1 MGNALLQALA
11 EGWRGREG
19 AGLPVWFRERQRRAL
34 DAASAAPW
42 PARGAEAWKYTSL
55 HALAQRQ
62 PRSVSETAIAD
73 DVAGADLVF
82 RDGATLAAHG
92 NRAALRPGIHVES
105 LASALARD
113 DERLRFAL
121 GREAEDGDVFD
132 HINTA
137 FAADGVLLRTDAGA
151 AAEAPVVVR
160 IDGGG
165 HEADVAWH
173 LLHRIELSEGSRAH
187 AVFDIAGASTPAF
200 ATQSLRIRLQ
210 RGAQLELDWLQA
222 PSQALS
228 LIARSRIELEA
239 GARLLLRVAD
249 GGAAPSRHDLRV
261 ELRGVGAEARLG
273 GVFLLAGRRHADT
286 QLDLRHESAGA
297 RSQTV
302 WRAVAGDRA
311 RAVFNGHITVQ
322 PGADGTDAQLAC
334 KSLLLSAQA
343 EVDIKPVLEIY
354 ADDVKCAHGATVG
367 QLDAQALF
375 YLRSRGLGE
384 AQARSLLLR
393 AFCAEA
399 FGDAADSPAHG
410 RLLTWLE
417 GEAV

>member
-11 EGWRGREG
+11 EGWRSRGG
-19 AGLPVWFRERQRRAL
+19 AGLPAWFRERQRRAL

-62 PRSVSETAIAD
+62 PQLVPGAAVAD
-73 DVAGADLVF
+73 DVVGADLVF
-82 RDGATLAAHG
+82 SDGVALVANG
-92 NRAALRPGIHVES
+92 DRAAPRPGIGIES

-113 DERLRFAL
+113 DERLRFVL
-121 GREAEDGDVFD
+121 SRESEDGDVFD
-132 HINTA
+132 YVNAA
-137 FAADGVLLRTDAGA
+137 FATDGALLRADAGA
-151 AAEAPVVVR
+151 AVEAPVVVR
-160 IDGGG
+160 IGGG
-165 HEADVAWH
+165 EHEADVAWH
-173 LLHRIELSEGSRAH
+173 LLHRIEFGEGSRVR

-210 RGAQLELDWLQA
+210 RDAQLELDWLQA
-222 PSQALS
+222 PSEALS

-239 GARLLLRVAD
+239 GARLVLRIAD

-261 ELRGVGAEARLG
+261 ELRGEGASAELG
-273 GVFLLAGRRHADT
+273 GVFLLGGRRHADT

-297 RSQTV
+297 RSRTV
-302 WRAVAGDRA
+302 WRAVAGDRG
-311 RAVFNGHITVQ
+311 RAVFDGHITVQ

-343 EVDIKPVLEIY
+343 EVDVKPVLEIY

-375 YLRSRGLGE
+375 YLRSRGFSE
-384 AQARSLLLR
+384 AEARSLLLR

-399 FGDAADSPAHG
+399 FGAEAGSPAQQ
-410 RLLTWLE
+410 RLSVWLD
-417 GEAV
+417 EAQG